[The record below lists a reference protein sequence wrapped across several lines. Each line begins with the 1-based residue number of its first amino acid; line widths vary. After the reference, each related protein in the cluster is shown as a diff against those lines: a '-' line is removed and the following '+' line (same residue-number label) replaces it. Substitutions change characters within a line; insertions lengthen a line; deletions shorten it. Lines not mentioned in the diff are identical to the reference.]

1 MAMRYLVL
9 ISKCPTN
16 YDAGSPDVLG
26 CISTGRTLKET
37 QANIHEALEL
47 HFEGMQEDD
56 EPIPEPTA
64 RAIVVEGYNVVIHR
78 EGGVWKAFVE
88 ELWPFM
94 VAADAPERAESLMR
108 EVLPGY
114 LADLRDNET
123 PAPEPSSHVV
133 YVDVTLP
140 VPA

>member
-1 MAMRYLVL
+1 MRYLVL
-9 ISKCPTN
+9 ISKCPNN
-16 YDAGSPDVLG
+16 YAAGAPDVLG
-26 CISTGRTLKET
+26 CVSVADTLQEME
-37 QANIHEALEL
+37 ANIREALEF
-47 HFEGMQEDD
+47 HFEGTQEDGD
-56 EPIPEPTA
+56 PIPEPTA
-64 RAIVVEGYNVVIHR
+64 RAAVAEGYNVVIHR
-78 EGGVWKAFVE
+78 EGGAWKAFVD
-88 ELWPFM
+88 ELFPFM

>member
-1 MAMRYLVL
+1 MQYLVL
-9 ISKCPTN
+9 IGKTPNN
-16 YDAGSPDVLG
+16 YCAGSPDVLG
-26 CISTGRTLKET
+26 CVSTAYTLDEMK
-37 QANIHEALEL
+37 ANIREALEF

-64 RAIVVEGYNVVIHR
+64 RAAVAEGYNVVIHR
-78 EGGVWKAFVE
+78 ERGGWKAFVE

-94 VAADAPERAESLMR
+94 VAADTPERAEALMR
-108 EVLPGY
+108 DVLPGY
-114 LADLRDNET
+114 LADLRDSGA

>member
-1 MAMRYLVL
+1 MRYLAVMHKTETGY
-9 ISKCPTN
+9 S
-16 YDAGSPDVLG
+16 ASAPDVLG
-26 CISTGRTLKET
+26 CVAAGDTPKET
-37 QANIHEALEL
+37 ASLLREALEL
-47 HFEGMQEDD
+47 HLRGDAL
-56 EPIPEPTA
+56 PEPTA
-64 RAIVVEGYNVVIHR
+64 RAVEVNGYNVVIRKTDNGYRAEPHD
-78 EGGVWKAFVE
+78 
-88 ELWPFM
+88 LWPFM
-94 VAADAPERAESLMR
+94 VAADTPERAESLMR